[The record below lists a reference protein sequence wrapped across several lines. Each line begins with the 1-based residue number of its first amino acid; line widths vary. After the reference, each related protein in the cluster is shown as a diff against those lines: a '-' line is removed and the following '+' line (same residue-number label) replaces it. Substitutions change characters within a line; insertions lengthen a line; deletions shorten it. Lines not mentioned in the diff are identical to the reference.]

1 MYFPMKSLNSTS
13 VVQDDVKNKSIDTK
27 LFIIIQMTAEIDMLK
42 FINLVDLGISSL
54 QAVSIILCI

>member
-1 MYFPMKSLNSTS
+1 MKSLNSTS
-13 VVQDDVKNKSIDTK
+13 IVCHDIKNKRIDSK
-27 LFIIIQMTAEIDMLK
+27 LLMIIQMTAEIDMLK

>member
-42 FINLVDLGISSL
+42 FINLVDLEISPL
-54 QAVSIILCI
+54 QTVSIILCI